1 MRGVTYIDDS
11 AKVGLLLAELVGVG
25 EIAQEQQL
33 FVDALV
39 LRSPDR
45 VRCSELITR

>member
-1 MRGVTYIDDS
+1 MWGVTYIDDS
-11 AKVGLLLAELVGVG
+11 AEVGLLLAELVGVG

-39 LRSPDR
+39 FGSPDR
-45 VRCSELITR
+45 VC